1 MVLVNQAEPSTRKL
15 ISVPPLMP
23 PSIDGRFPFSHFLKE
38 LRPEWSEAADRR
50 KVQNSLQTFN
60 EALVVQGIAG
70 TQKASW
76 TTAVTVIPAT
86 SLFQFPPNYFQ
97 INKALRFTIAG
108 SIGNVVTAQP
118 TFTFQVMI
126 GGVAVFT
133 SGAVTTTTTAHTNIP
148 FWLDIIMT
156 CRAVGS
162 GTSANFMGQGK
173 LTGIM
178 WVVSGAT
185 ADLATTHAT
194 LMVPNTAPA
203 AGAGFDSTIAATLDF
218 FMACGT
224 SNAGNTATIHQY
236 IVEAL
241 N

>member
-126 GGVAVFT
+126 GDRRGVHFRRRNYDDHC
-133 SGAVTTTTTAHTNIP
+133 AHKHSILAGHHHDLSRRRKRNQRELHGTRQA
-148 FWLDIIMT
+148 D
-156 CRAVGS
+156 RHHVG
-162 GTSANFMGQGK
+162 
-173 LTGIM
+173 
-178 WVVSGAT
+178 
-185 ADLATTHAT
+185 
-194 LMVPNTAPA
+194 
-203 AGAGFDSTIAATLDF
+203 
-218 FMACGT
+218 C
-224 SNAGNTATIHQY
+224 
-236 IVEAL
+236 
-241 N
+241 